1 MTTNPAPNPAAMQ
14 ALFIAQ
20 ADRAEL
26 ARLNRL
32 IKSGF
37 KHLQD
42 QAAQALPICGQ
53 SSRAY
58 FRTI

>member
-1 MTTNPAPNPAAMQ
+1 MQ

-26 ARLNRL
+26 VRLNRL
-32 IKSGF
+32 IKAGF
-37 KHLQD
+37 IHLKT

>member
-1 MTTNPAPNPAAMQ
+1 MQ